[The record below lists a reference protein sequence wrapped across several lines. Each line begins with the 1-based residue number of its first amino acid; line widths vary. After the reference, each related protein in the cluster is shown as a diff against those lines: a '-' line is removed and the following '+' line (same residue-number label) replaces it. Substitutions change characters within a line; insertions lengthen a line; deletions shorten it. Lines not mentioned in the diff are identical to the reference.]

1 VSVAVAGANPSSLA
15 IPEPALKV
23 LHYPTDTGGNPSG
36 LGRAERQ
43 LGAASTVAVIRRSL
57 YAYDVELDLRLGDR
71 SKLGRLAGRLRFAA
85 QALGEY
91 DVFHFNFGQTLLPRR
106 GRLGLDLPLLRAL
119 GKRVFMT
126 FQGSDARAGAADI
139 DFVRRHCHRTFCV
152 NPDLLRFV
160 PGSEF
165 VPYASVD
172 PRIITPETREP
183 RRGPIRIVHAPTNR
197 EIKGTEHVL
206 AAVERLRGRHDV
218 ELRLV
223 EGLPHAEAMQLYR
236 DADLVIDQLRIGW
249 YGGFAVEAM
258 AMGKPVVCHIADEDL
273 ELVPEAMRRALP
285 IVRATP
291 ESLPDVLDDLL
302 RHEGWRSRDGCSRS
316 TPIRTGG
323 SGTPTES
330 LER

>member
-1 VSVAVAGANPSSLA
+1 
-15 IPEPALKV
+15 
-23 LHYPTDTGGNPSG
+23 
-36 LGRAERQ
+36 
-43 LGAASTVAVIRRSL
+43 
-57 YAYDVELDLRLGDR
+57 
-71 SKLGRLAGRLRFAA
+71 
-85 QALGEY
+85 
-91 DVFHFNFGQTLLPRR
+91 
-106 GRLGLDLPLLRAL
+106 
-119 GKRVFMT
+119 
-126 FQGSDARAGAADI
+126 
-139 DFVRRHCHRTFCV
+139 V

-172 PRIITPETREP
+172 PQIVTPEPSEP

-302 RHEGWRSRDGCSRS
+302 RHEELLPDIGRLSREYVEAWHD
-316 TPIRTGG
+316 P
-323 SGTPTES
+323 
-330 LER
+330 LEIARRMLAVYADPNRRFWDAD